1 MVWNTPYSVRLLK
14 HIAHPSS
21 TSTCVWNDGW
31 VKAGS
36 RHCRT
41 GSREGMLVNMDGD
54 LLVLCSRLR
63 RLKPRTV
70 YKEPRPLFII
80 KIHQKICERSG
91 HGALVFRPA
100 SEIAVSGPLA
110 PALRA
115 QLQPRGTWPKG
126 HRQELCLSGVVAVHD
141 PADRANYRRQ
151 PLL

>member
-63 RLKPRTV
+63 RLKPRTAAAQDWRT
-70 YKEPRPLFII
+70 PGGTI
-80 KIHQKICERSG
+80 
-91 HGALVFRPA
+91 
-100 SEIAVSGPLA
+100 
-110 PALRA
+110 LRHYC
-115 QLQPRGTWPKG
+115 R
-126 HRQELCLSGVVAVHD
+126 GVVGFVGVG
-141 PADRANYRRQ
+141 RKVIQRLVN
-151 PLL
+151 PLGIV